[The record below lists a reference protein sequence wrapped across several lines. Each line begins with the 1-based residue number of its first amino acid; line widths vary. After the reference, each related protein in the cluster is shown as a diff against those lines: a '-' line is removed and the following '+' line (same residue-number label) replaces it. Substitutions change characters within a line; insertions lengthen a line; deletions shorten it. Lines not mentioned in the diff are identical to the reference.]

1 MEIIDPYSRPEK
13 NQIMLD
19 WEQPLEDP
27 VITPMFLAKEG
38 FDKSKSQQAYFSM
51 ERHGN
56 LYDNHLFGLYYTSV
70 GPDVQKNDFM
80 ENIPR

>member
-1 MEIIDPYSRPEK
+1 
-13 NQIMLD
+13 
-19 WEQPLEDP
+19 
-27 VITPMFLAKEG
+27 MFLAKEG